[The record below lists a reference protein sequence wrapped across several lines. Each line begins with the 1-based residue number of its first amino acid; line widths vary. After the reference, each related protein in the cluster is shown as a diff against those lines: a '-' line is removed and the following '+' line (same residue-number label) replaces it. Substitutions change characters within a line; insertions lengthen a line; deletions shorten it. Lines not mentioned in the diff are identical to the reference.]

1 MKNNLYIMITFNIY
15 NMGGGQTYTW
25 GKCEYLDS
33 HCWDTAVYCPGGVER
48 VCRFPY
54 LNKYSP
60 GVLPFL
66 SLDPVKLGQKCIDLA
81 IKRMI
86 SAYRLNVNQ
95 YSQII
100 VESSNNI
107 CSLWGE
113 LLAEKIGAKHV
124 IFNCNEW
131 FSPPRTYSQYL
142 DFYDFKFRRKELY
155 GINNNS
161 VLDLFQGEKT
171 IENADEFV
179 FTAYNPL
186 NVVQDVC
193 DPRLNK
199 IKKFDWSIGYFG
211 RSNKGY
217 FDFVMQDIA
226 LFAQKY
232 RDKSIQLVIIGDVSG
247 KERFIGNTFEN
258 VLNVSIVKMG
268 DMVPV
273 PKAIFNKVDVMI
285 AGAGCAIWS
294 YLQNVFTLIPDSKNY
309 MANGLLGYDTLST
322 LRAETKEIQSSF
334 SRYLEKVLVD
344 KIYNASV
351 RKKIDFEMSDLKH
364 DKRYEKHFEIIGNGT
379 SKMEYY
385 DFNLSQKQC
394 LLNKAK
400 MLIIYNR
407 KVYNSI
413 RRLRNFLR

>member
-1 MKNNLYIMITFNIY
+1 
-15 NMGGGQTYTW
+15 
-25 GKCEYLDS
+25 
-33 HCWDTAVYCPGGVER
+33 
-48 VCRFPY
+48 
-54 LNKYSP
+54 
-60 GVLPFL
+60 
-66 SLDPVKLGQKCIDLA
+66 
-81 IKRMI
+81 
-86 SAYRLNVNQ
+86 
-95 YSQII
+95 
-100 VESSNNI
+100 
-107 CSLWGE
+107 
-113 LLAEKIGAKHV
+113 
-124 IFNCNEW
+124 
-131 FSPPRTYSQYL
+131 
-142 DFYDFKFRRKELY
+142 
-155 GINNNS
+155 
-161 VLDLFQGEKT
+161 
-171 IENADEFV
+171 
-179 FTAYNPL
+179 
-186 NVVQDVC
+186 
-193 DPRLNK
+193 
-199 IKKFDWSIGYFG
+199 
-211 RSNKGY
+211 
-217 FDFVMQDIA
+217 MQDIA

-273 PKAIFNKVDVMI
+273 HKAIFNKVDVMI

-364 DKRYEKHFEIIGNGT
+364 DKRYEKHFEIIGNST